1 MDKFLDEKSIVKQ
14 IKSEQKPEIVPIQE
28 VIKNDKKEEYLQ
40 AIGKTLEKPRENKK
54 TKTTPV
60 VKTQESMQQ
69 IESSKSI
76 IKKLIIKSTEEI
88 RRLKIEIDLH
98 LTLIRDTTNKNE
110 QSLYTMKNEAYS
122 KDLSYHQ
129 KRIYELERMLV
140 DNKYDD

>member
-88 RRLKIEIDLH
+88 RRLKLK
-98 LTLIRDTTNKNE
+98 LI
-110 QSLYTMKNEAYS
+110 Y
-122 KDLSYHQ
+122 
-129 KRIYELERMLV
+129 I
-140 DNKYDD
+140 